1 MTDDTL
7 TEEIR
12 AILEQ
17 RGFDPDDLNPGGK
30 DYSLLIVLVLFVSGK
45 VKRETA

>member
-30 DYSLLIVLVLFVSGK
+30 DYSILIMLFLFVWGK
-45 VKRETA
+45 CKRGTR